1 MENNFLTYKG
11 RPLVRSGDTIYYGN
25 MSDPYVVLMQIKS
38 KKMQN
43 DVEIAD
49 QVILQL
55 LATDE
60 TLSLKDRIANKGERH
75 GLSEAMELADIWLSR
90 YLKDA
95 K

>member
-55 LATDE
+55 L
-60 TLSLKDRIANKGERH
+60 N
-75 GLSEAMELADIWLSR
+75 
-90 YLKDA
+90 
-95 K
+95 

>member
-25 MSDPYVVLMQIKS
+25 MGDPYVVLMQIKS
-38 KKMQN
+38 KKMQG
-43 DVEIAD
+43 DVEVAD
-49 QVILQL
+49 QVIMQL

-75 GLSEAMELADIWLSR
+75 GLAEAMELADIWLSR
-90 YLKDA
+90 YLKNEN
-95 K
+95 